1 MREKPRRADES
12 VFSNGLGFTI
22 VIRGLLIGICTLG
35 VFTSL
40 IRSCGDLHTARTGA
54 LLALVMMQ
62 LIHVFECKSETKSI
76 FAINPFN
83 NLKLV
88 GAVLSSAV
96 IMYFAIYNPLLA
108 PMFRARPP
116 HPLPAR
122 DRRLL
127 LRLRPDRVRRHPRRQ
142 KPHRPA
148 HGRHRQRACLRA
160 VTPQK
165 APRRPADGGG
175 LSIPYFSRS
184 GVCARQASTS
194 SIVGS
199 AGIAPGRVVVIE
211 PAALPKERT
220 SSSSSRVRLR
230 ISARDFPQRR

>member
-1 MREKPRRADES
+1 
-12 VFSNGLGFTI
+12 
-22 VIRGLLIGICTLG
+22 
-35 VFTSL
+35 
-40 IRSCGDLHTARTGA
+40 
-54 LLALVMMQ
+54 MMQ

-76 FAINPFN
+76 FAINPII

-108 PMFRARPP
+108 PMFRAVPLTLSQLVTVASYCVFVPIVSGVILGVKTAPSGTRSPP
-116 HPLPAR
+116 PASLP
-122 DRRLL
+122 
-127 LRLRPDRVRRHPRRQ
+127 PR
-142 KPHRPA
+142 
-148 HGRHRQRACLRA
+148 GN
-160 VTPQK
+160 VQK